1 MGGAAIMTGF
11 HEALTRAAILPP
23 EEKPAE
29 AVERLIR
36 QIPPGQLDGY
46 AFYVLGN
53 TLFRDGR
60 LEEAEAALRRAVR
73 LDPGRAQ
80 AFNDLAA
87 TLFALGR
94 EHEAVNHIRRALALD
109 PNLAEAQETDAIW
122 LLRYGRFREGWK
134 KYEARFRSADAA
146 MVTRDIPAPRW
157 QGEPLSGKR
166 ILLHAEQGLGDT
178 IQFLRYVP
186 LVAQL
191 GGRVVLEVYEP
202 VLPLLSGLR
211 GVERV
216 IIRGQ
221 PVPSVDTHCSLLS
234 LPMIFRTDLDSIP
247 ANIPYLRAPA
257 ERLAIWRRRLGPRT
271 DLRIGIVWSG
281 NPRHREDKRRSM
293 SFQQF
298 SRLIRPDARAS
309 YHVIQ
314 AEVRDSD
321 KADLAACANVR
332 DHSALL
338 KDFGDTAA
346 LLSLLDVVVGVDTSV
361 MHLAGALGVPGCLM
375 LMDVADWRWLLAR
388 DDSPWYPSLQLFRQ
402 PKRYDWESVL
412 ETVAERLQE
421 MLA

>member
-1 MGGAAIMTGF
+1 MTGF